1 MKNMKPEHKN
11 EKESNLMRYVVSAF
25 AALAAGTVVYSLY
38 NSQQKRERQMKEE
51 MWKRHLINYH

>member
-1 MKNMKPEHKN
+1 MKPENKN

-25 AALAAGTVVYSLY
+25 AALAAGTVVYTLY
-38 NSQQKRERQMKEE
+38 NSRQQRERQMKEE